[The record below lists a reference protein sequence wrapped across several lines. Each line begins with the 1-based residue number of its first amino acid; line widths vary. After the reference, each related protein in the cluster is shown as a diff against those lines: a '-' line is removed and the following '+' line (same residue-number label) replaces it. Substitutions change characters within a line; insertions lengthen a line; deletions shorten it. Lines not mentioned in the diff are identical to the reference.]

1 MLYVLVPDTFVLV
14 AMPYYAGTCTS
25 RNSVERTQ
33 GPQICSSLQK
43 TELSYYI
50 RNTNCIGS
58 FKICLLFLT
67 NYVHYK
73 RVSNNI
79 TRSYNQVNVGSRTP
93 YTGVTITNNI
103 AVFKCFTTVIRRC
116 LCRVHTVLV
125 GQTFIKSR
133 RINPERPVG
142 LQVPIYVEQLSLL
155 NMTHFKNQSFHFL

>member
-1 MLYVLVPDTFVLV
+1 MDFPHERLRRAITETSQSSPAHETWGAVSSCKLRYVKRAEEMLYVLVPDTFVLV

-33 GPQICSSLQK
+33 GPHLCSSLQK

-73 RVSNNI
+73 RVSNKI
-79 TRSYNQVNVGSRTP
+79 TRSYN
-93 YTGVTITNNI
+93 
-103 AVFKCFTTVIRRC
+103 
-116 LCRVHTVLV
+116 
-125 GQTFIKSR
+125 
-133 RINPERPVG
+133 
-142 LQVPIYVEQLSLL
+142 
-155 NMTHFKNQSFHFL
+155 

>member
-1 MLYVLVPDTFVLV
+1 MLYVLVPDTFVLME
-14 AMPYYAGTCTS
+14 MPYYAGTCTS
-25 RNSVERTQ
+25 RNSEERTQ
-33 GPQICSSLQK
+33 GPHLCSSLQK

-73 RVSNNI
+73 RVSNKI

-116 LCRVHTVLV
+116 LRRVHTVLV

-142 LQVPIYVEQLSLL
+142 LQVQYLF
-155 NMTHFKNQSFHFL
+155 MQSSCHY